1 MTPDPQ
7 SAFRALADPTRRGI
21 LAILRDGE
29 ATIGQVA
36 ERFDMT
42 RPAVKKHLRVLE
54 DGALIEVIPRGRER
68 VNRLAPEGL
77 RPVLDWL
84 AQLDAAWDVRLD
96 TLKSTIEKDQS

>member
-7 SAFRALADPTRRGI
+7 SAFRALANPTRRGI
-21 LAILRDGE
+21 LSIPPEGE

-36 ERFDMT
+36 DRFDMT

-54 DGALIEVIPRGRER
+54 DGHLIEVIPRGRER
-68 VNRLAPEGL
+68 VNRLAPNGL

-84 AQLDAAWDVRLD
+84 AQLDGAWDDRLGA
-96 TLKSTIEKDQS
+96 LKSAIEKDQQ

>member
-36 ERFDMT
+36 DRFDMT

-68 VNRLAPEGL
+68 VNRLAPE
-77 RPVLDWL
+77 RPAPGPRL
-84 AQLDAAWDVRLD
+84 AGRNWTPPGTTA
-96 TLKSTIEKDQS
+96 SIP